1 MICNELLDL
10 SVESKAGP
18 RSIITR
24 NNLFHE
30 DQEIQGSIERKLNY
44 QIQKHNS
51 ILFPL
56 TKLKVKTES
65 LNENNE
71 ESMAFA
77 KSSKEFNKEIELR
90 NLQIL
95 SLNTLKGLT
104 VMNPYG
110 TIEGDISNFGYI
122 SGCESTP
129 ISAKVKRWITSEYF
143 YSGIDKP
150 YFARNELQECIKGLN
165 IHDKTMSKTD
175 FVLIRKAIGR
185 ARRLSNKFLKDER
198 ERLHKYREIVRA
210 VYPYI
215 VIINL
220 P

>member
-18 RSIITR
+18 RSITR

-104 VMNPYG
+104 VMNP
-110 TIEGDISNFGYI
+110 
-122 SGCESTP
+122 
-129 ISAKVKRWITSEYF
+129 
-143 YSGIDKP
+143 
-150 YFARNELQECIKGLN
+150 
-165 IHDKTMSKTD
+165 
-175 FVLIRKAIGR
+175 
-185 ARRLSNKFLKDER
+185 
-198 ERLHKYREIVRA
+198 
-210 VYPYI
+210 
-215 VIINL
+215 
-220 P
+220 